1 VISVVV
7 PAYNAART
15 LGACLHALSR
25 QSVPHSEYEVI
36 VVDDGST
43 DETASVAEAAGARV
57 VRIPHGGPASARNAG
72 VAAAVGEMVLFTDA
86 DCEPAANWIA
96 EMVRPFA
103 DPDVMG
109 VKGAY
114 LTRQREV
121 IARLAQCEFEERY
134 ARLER
139 LPFID
144 FVDSYSAAF
153 RVQALRQI
161 GGYDS
166 AFPDPNNED
175 VDLSY
180 RLSRAGCKLVFN
192 RRALVYH
199 CHRTRWGAYLRL
211 KVKRGYWRMVVYRLH
226 PGKAVQ
232 DSYTPQLLKA
242 QVFLACLCMGLVLAA
257 LVWAALWWAVGG
269 SLILLALS
277 SIPFTRLVLQKDPP
291 LAFWSPIF
299 IWGRALAFGI
309 GVMGGLVGMLFF
321 RRALRTG

>member
-1 VISVVV
+1 VISVVI
-7 PAYNAART
+7 PAYNAARA
-15 LGACLHALSR
+15 LGACLRALDR
-25 QSVPHSEYEVI
+25 QSVSHGEYEVI

-72 VAAAVGEMVLFTDA
+72 LAAVAGELILFTDA
-86 DCEPAANWIA
+86 DCEPASNWIA
-96 EMVRPFA
+96 EMTRPFA
-103 DPDVMG
+103 DPDVVG

-114 LTRQREV
+114 RTRQRQV

-139 LPFID
+139 LPCID

-161 GGYDS
+161 GGYDP
-166 AFPDPNNED
+166 AFPYPNNED

-192 RRALVYH
+192 RQALVYH
-199 CHRTRWGAYLRL
+199 CHRTSWDAYLRL

-232 DSYTPQLLKA
+232 DSYTPQLLKV
-242 QVFLACLCMGLVLAA
+242 QVFLACLCVGLVLAA
-257 LVWAALWWAVGG
+257 LIWPALWWAVGG
-269 SLILLALS
+269 SLVLLAAS
-277 SIPFTRLVLQKDPP
+277 SIPFTRLVWRQDPS
-291 LAFWSPIF
+291 LAPWSPIF

-321 RRALRTG
+321 RRALKTG